1 MNYNIINIILA
12 LFISVACITLSY
24 NLAFTDTIDWKLSE
38 TMRKT
43 LIAILLTYTVFRLF
57 RVYKLLKK

>member
-1 MNYNIINIILA
+1 MNYNIINILLA
-12 LFISVACITLSY
+12 LFITVACLTLSY

-38 TMRKT
+38 AMRKV
-43 LIAILLTYTVFRLF
+43 LIAILLSYSAFRLY